1 MPTLLRWRGRRFY
14 FYSSDADEPPHVHVD
29 HSGRTIKIWLDTLKV
44 AYNDGY
50 PMREVTAILDIVD
63 RNRERLLEGW
73 REYFDDRR
81 QNA

>member
-1 MPTLLRWRGRRFY
+1 M
-14 FYSSDADEPPHVHVD
+14 HVD
-29 HSGRTIKIWLDTLKV
+29 HGGRTIKIWLRTLKV

-50 PMREVTAILDIVD
+50 PMHEVTAILDTVD
-63 RNRERLLEGW
+63 RNRERLLEAW